1 MLGICSASSYDGQA
15 AAELGALVESA
26 AEKDAS
32 DYRFSLAGGLISPR
46 RVLHCIIRDLEKG
59 LPAEIIALRFHGA
72 LAEALAEAAR
82 QAAKKYGL
90 DRVVL
95 SGGVFQNRYLTR
107 KCREILESGGL
118 KVYSH
123 CQVPCND
130 AGIALGQVAIGLW
143 RLAQGGAR
151 SCA

>member
-1 MLGICSASSYDGQA
+1 M
-15 AAELGALVESA
+15 
-26 AEKDAS
+26 
-32 DYRFSLAGGLISPR
+32 
-46 RVLHCIIRDLEKG
+46 
-59 LPAEIIALRFHGA
+59 
-72 LAEALAEAAR
+72 
-82 QAAKKYGL
+82 
-90 DRVVL
+90 L

-143 RLAQGGAR
+143 RLAQGGAL
-151 SCA
+151 SCAQLCRCGCWPWKATWLPLKLPEERGLHQKLVPEIKAGDYGLLHAGIIIQKVDPEQARQTLALYEEIHGQSASR